1 VRYFPVA
8 DMPLSRSFL
17 GVAARRATVLSPPD
31 EDIQACSWV
40 VLFRRGMLCAQ
51 NYKSYQSKETTMHLF
66 PPAARRLML
75 SAVLAGAP
83 FALHAQS
90 AYPNKPIRLIVPVT
104 TGGPSD
110 LVARIVGDKLTGALG
125 KPVVIEN
132 KAGASQTLGA
142 DFVAKAAP
150 DGYTLL
156 QAAANM
162 AINPILMKD
171 LPFDTIKDFAP
182 VSLTHMTPYVFVVS
196 AQLPVTTLE
205 GLIKYIRDNPGKV
218 SYGSTG
224 QGSPQQL
231 ATLLF
236 AQTVSG
242 LTDMTEIQYKG
253 SSAAHP
259 DLISNRITFMIDP
272 LAASAPHIKSGSL
285 RALAVSTPARNP
297 QFPNLPTATEAAVP
311 GYDFASWGGV
321 FAPAR
326 LPAEV
331 MQKLNSEIGKVLNSA
346 EITKRFEDMGLV
358 ARASSP
364 EEFSRFLQ
372 AEMLR
377 WDKILGANKP
387 K

>member
-1 VRYFPVA
+1 
-8 DMPLSRSFL
+8 
-17 GVAARRATVLSPPD
+17 
-31 EDIQACSWV
+31 
-40 VLFRRGMLCAQ
+40 
-51 NYKSYQSKETTMHLF
+51 MHLF

-75 SAVLAGAP
+75 SALLAAAP

-132 KAGASQTLGA
+132 KPGASQTLGA

-236 AQTVSG
+236 AQMVSG

-364 EEFSRFLQ
+364 EEFSKILQ